1 MFPICLFFL
10 IFHIYVLGMFLLN
23 FDNNNVQISFN
34 NEDQCWRG
42 GDGIQAFLEGAEAGK
57 IP

>member
-1 MFPICLFFL
+1 
-10 IFHIYVLGMFLLN
+10 MFLLN
-23 FDNNNVQISFN
+23 FDNNNVQISFK